1 MECIKPLRI
10 ALTKGRLE
18 KFSVDIFE
26 KIGIDTEEL
35 KNKGRRLVL
44 SDRKNNIQ
52 FVLVKAVDVLTYV
65 EHGAADIGIVGK
77 DTLLEEG
84 RDFYEVMDLKV
95 GKCKFALASVPSFN
109 VNEGY
114 NRKKIATKYPRV
126 TREYFRKLGMDVEII
141 KIEGSVELAPILGLS
156 DAIVDIVETGTTLKE
171 NGLIVFDD
179 ICDISARMIVNRASM
194 KMRKD
199 EIKNLIDNVQRVVN
213 EFDRVSEK

>member
-1 MECIKPLRI
+1 MDYIKPLRI

-18 KFSVDIFE
+18 KIAVEIFN
-26 KIGIDTEEL
+26 KIGFDTEEL
-35 KNKGRRLVL
+35 KNKGRKLVL
-44 SDRKNNIQ
+44 SDKKNNIE

-65 EHGAADIGIVGK
+65 EHGAADVGIVGK

-84 RDFYEVMDLKV
+84 KDFYEVLDLNV
-95 GKCKFALASVPSFN
+95 GKCKFALASLPEFN

-114 NRKKIATKYPRV
+114 NRKKIASKYPNV
-126 TREYFRKLGMDVEII
+126 TRQFFRNLGKDVEII

-171 NGLIVFDD
+171 NGLVIFEE

-199 EIKNLIDNVQRVVN
+199 EIKKLISKVQKVV
-213 EFDRVSEK
+213 EEGRI

>member
-1 MECIKPLRI
+1 MEVVKPLRI

-18 KFSVDIFE
+18 KSAVEMFD

-35 KNKGRRLVL
+35 KNKGRKLVL
-44 SDRKNNIQ
+44 SDRKNNIE

-77 DTLLEEG
+77 DTLIEAG
-84 RDFYEVMDLKV
+84 KDFYEVVDLKV
-95 GKCKFALASVPSFN
+95 GKCKFALASLPDFKLH
-109 VNEGY
+109 EGY
-114 NRKKIATKYPRV
+114 NRKKIASKYPNV
-126 TREYFRKLGMDVEII
+126 TREYFRRLGMDVEII

-171 NGLIVFDD
+171 NGLIVFDE

-194 KMRKD
+194 KLRKD
-199 EIKNLIDNVQRVVN
+199 EIKNLTDKIQEQINN
-213 EFDRVSEK
+213 SAMEG

>member
-1 MECIKPLRI
+1 MEVIKPLRI

-18 KFSVDIFE
+18 KIAVEIFD
-26 KIGIDTEEL
+26 KIGLDTEEL
-35 KNKGRRLVL
+35 KNKGRKLVL
-44 SDRKNNIQ
+44 SDKKNNIE

-77 DTLLEEG
+77 DTLIEAGKE
-84 RDFYEVMDLKV
+84 FYEVLDLKV
-95 GKCKFALASVPSFN
+95 GKCKFALASLPEFKLQ
-109 VNEGY
+109 EGY
-114 NRKKIATKYPRV
+114 NRKKIASKYPNV

-171 NGLIVFDD
+171 NGLIVFNE

-199 EIKNLIDNVQRVVN
+199 EIKTLISKVQGVVDN
-213 EFDRVSEK
+213 E

>member
-1 MECIKPLRI
+1 MECVKPLRI

-18 KFSVDIFE
+18 KFSIEIFE

-44 SDRKNNIQ
+44 SDKKNNIQ

-77 DTLLEEG
+77 DTLMEEG
-84 RDFYEVMDLKV
+84 IDFYEVVDLKV
-95 GKCKFALASVPSFN
+95 GKCKFALASIPSFN
-109 VNEGY
+109 LNEGY
-114 NRKKIATKYPRV
+114 NRKKIASKYPRV
-126 TREYFRKLGMDVEII
+126 TREYFRKLGIDVEII
-141 KIEGSVELAPILGLS
+141 KIEGSVDLAPILGLS

-171 NGLIVFDD
+171 NGLVIFDE

-194 KMRKD
+194 KMRVD
-199 EIKNLIDNVQRVVN
+199 EIKKLINDVQEVVN
-213 EFDRVSEK
+213 TRG

>member
-1 MECIKPLRI
+1 MECVKPLRI

-18 KFSVDIFE
+18 KFSIEIFE

-44 SDRKNNIQ
+44 SDKKNNIQ

-77 DTLLEEG
+77 DTLMEEG
-84 RDFYEVMDLKV
+84 IDFYEVVDLKV
-95 GKCKFALASVPSFN
+95 GKCKFALASIPSFN
-109 VNEGY
+109 LNEGY
-114 NRKKIATKYPRV
+114 NRKKIASKYPRV
-126 TREYFRKLGMDVEII
+126 TREYFRKLGIDVEII

-171 NGLIVFDD
+171 NGLVIFDE

-194 KMRKD
+194 KMRVD
-199 EIKNLIDNVQRVVN
+199 EIKKLINDVQEVVN
-213 EFDRVSEK
+213 TRG

>member
-1 MECIKPLRI
+1 MEAVKPLRI

-18 KFSVDIFE
+18 KTAVEIFD
-26 KIGIDTEEL
+26 KIGLDTEEL
-35 KNKGRRLVL
+35 KNKGRKLVL
-44 SDRKNNIQ
+44 SDKKNNIE

-77 DTLLEEG
+77 DTLIEAGKE
-84 RDFYEVMDLKV
+84 FYEVLDLKV
-95 GKCKFALASVPSFN
+95 GKCKFALASLPEFKLH
-109 VNEGY
+109 EGY
-114 NRKKIATKYPRV
+114 NRKKIASKYPNV
-126 TREYFRKLGMDVEII
+126 TRQYFRKLGMDVEII

-171 NGLIVFDD
+171 NGLIIFDE

-199 EIKNLIDNVQRVVN
+199 EIKALINKVQGVVDN
-213 EFDRVSEK
+213 E

>member
-1 MECIKPLRI
+1 MEAVKPLRI

-18 KFSVDIFE
+18 NTAVEIFD
-26 KIGIDTEEL
+26 KIGLDTEEL
-35 KNKGRRLVL
+35 KNKGRKLVL
-44 SDRKNNIQ
+44 SDKKNNIE

-77 DTLLEEG
+77 DTLIEAGKE
-84 RDFYEVMDLKV
+84 FYEVLDLKV
-95 GKCKFALASVPSFN
+95 GKCKFALASLPEFKLH
-109 VNEGY
+109 EGY
-114 NRKKIATKYPRV
+114 NRKKIASKYPNV
-126 TREYFRKLGMDVEII
+126 TRQYFRKLGMDVEII

-171 NGLIVFDD
+171 NGLIIFDE

-199 EIKNLIDNVQRVVN
+199 EIKALINKVQGVVDN
-213 EFDRVSEK
+213 E

>member
-1 MECIKPLRI
+1 MEVIKPLRI

-18 KFSVDIFE
+18 KSAVEIFD

-35 KNKGRRLVL
+35 KNKGRKLVL
-44 SDRKNNIQ
+44 SDKKNNIE

-77 DTLLEEG
+77 DTLIEAG
-84 RDFYEVMDLKV
+84 KDFYEVVDLKV
-95 GKCKFALASVPSFN
+95 GKCKFALASLPDFKLH
-109 VNEGY
+109 EGY
-114 NRKKIATKYPRV
+114 NRKKIASKYPNV
-126 TREYFRKLGMDVEII
+126 TREYFRRLGMDVEII

-171 NGLIVFDD
+171 NGLIVFDE

-194 KMRKD
+194 KLRKD
-199 EIKNLIDNVQRVVN
+199 EIKNLTDKIQEQINN
-213 EFDRVSEK
+213 SAMEG

>member
-1 MECIKPLRI
+1 MECVKPLRI

-18 KFSVDIFE
+18 KFSIEIFE

-44 SDRKNNIQ
+44 SDKKNNIQ

-77 DTLLEEG
+77 DTLMEEG
-84 RDFYEVMDLKV
+84 IDFYEVVDLKV
-95 GKCKFALASVPSFN
+95 GKCKFALASIPSFN
-109 VNEGY
+109 LNEGY
-114 NRKKIATKYPRV
+114 NRKKIASKYPKV
-126 TREYFRKLGMDVEII
+126 TREYFRKLGIDVEII

-171 NGLIVFDD
+171 NGLVIFDE

-194 KMRKD
+194 KMRVD
-199 EIKNLIDNVQRVVN
+199 EIKKLINDVQEVVN
-213 EFDRVSEK
+213 TRG